1 MWLIPKMGALF
12 CFVLCQRIRKIFYRT
27 LRTNVTFIRNK
38 FMIFMFCAI
47 VFLDNFLV
55 QLVINMGA

>member
-1 MWLIPKMGALF
+1 MAYSKNLRALNLF
-12 CFVLCQRIRKIFYRT
+12 CAVSKNQENFYRT
-27 LRTNVTFIRNK
+27 LRTNVTFIRNM